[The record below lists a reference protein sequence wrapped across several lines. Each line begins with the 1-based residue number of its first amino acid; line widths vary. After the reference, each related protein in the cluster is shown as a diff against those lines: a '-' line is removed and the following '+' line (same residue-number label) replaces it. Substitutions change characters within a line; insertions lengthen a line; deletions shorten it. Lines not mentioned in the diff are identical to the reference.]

1 MKKELKIYGH
11 HAVLEAIESGESIE
25 KIYLQKDIQSDTVSN
40 LERLIKKNGISK
52 SVVPIEK
59 LERLSK
65 KNNHQGVVA
74 TLSPIT
80 YADFNNTIE
89 TVMQQKEKPLFLLL
103 DQLTDVRNFGA
114 IIRTAEC
121 CGVDAIIIP
130 KSGSAPINS
139 ETVKTSAGAVFN
151 IPICKVDHLKDAIF
165 YLKSSD
171 INIIAASE
179 KSTETVFDLDLNQPI
194 ALVMGSE
201 GKGVSTGVLKLCDNR
216 ARLPIK
222 GTISSLNVSVAC
234 GAILYEV
241 LRQQA

>member
-1 MKKELKIYGH
+1 MKKELKIYGL

>member
-241 LRQQA
+241 LRQKT

>member
-1 MKKELKIYGH
+1 MIVYRKNIMQLYT
-11 HAVLEAIESGESIE
+11 
-25 KIYLQKDIQSDTVSN
+25 TVPP
-40 LERLIKKNGISK
+40 RG
-52 SVVPIEK
+52 
-59 LERLSK
+59 
-65 KNNHQGVVA
+65 
-74 TLSPIT
+74 
-80 YADFNNTIE
+80 
-89 TVMQQKEKPLFLLL
+89 
-103 DQLTDVRNFGA
+103 
-114 IIRTAEC
+114 
-121 CGVDAIIIP
+121 
-130 KSGSAPINS
+130 
-139 ETVKTSAGAVFN
+139 